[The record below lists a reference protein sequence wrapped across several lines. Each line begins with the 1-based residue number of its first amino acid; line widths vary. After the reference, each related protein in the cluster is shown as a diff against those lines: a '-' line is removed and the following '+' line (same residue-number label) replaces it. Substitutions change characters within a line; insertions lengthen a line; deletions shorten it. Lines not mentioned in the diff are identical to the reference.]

1 MIKLQEENIVLEND
15 IVQLI
20 PLDASH
26 TEVYINYALT
36 QPNTWQFSMV
46 NPGGSAN
53 AMEEYIN
60 FAFAQQLDNKSYTFT
75 VIHKVTNEIAG
86 CTRFYDIDFNNK
98 IASIGYTW
106 YGQQY
111 RRTGLNRHCK
121 LLLLSYAFEVW
132 QLERVEFRADIN
144 NAASIAAMKA
154 IGCMEEGILRSHS
167 ALTDGTRR
175 TSIVLSIL
183 KSEWENGVKEGL
195 AKKIY

>member
-1 MIKLQEENIVLEND
+1 MINLQEEHIVLENG
-15 IVQLI
+15 IIQLI

-26 TEVYINYALT
+26 TEAYINYALT

-75 VIHKVTNEIAG
+75 VIHKATNEIAG

-106 YGQQY
+106 YGEQY
-111 RRTGLNRHCK
+111 RKTGLNRQCK
-121 LLLLSYAFEVW
+121 LLLLTYAFEVW

-144 NAASIAAMKA
+144 NKISIAAMKA
-154 IGCMEEGILRSHS
+154 IGCIEEGVLRSHS
-167 ALTDGTRR
+167 SLPDGTRR

-183 KSEWENGVKEGL
+183 KSEWENGVKVKL
-195 AKKIY
+195 MRRIY